1 MGRESLRPS
10 AGPCRAAAFPCFERP
25 RARDAVTLGHITKAS
40 DSYIRSF
47 LVLGPGSTQ
56 CSAAQNRTD
65 EISRWATALAARR
78 GYWRAIVAIAAK
90 NVRMAWAVLSRGEQ
104 FAMPA

>member
-1 MGRESLRPS
+1 MRSPWATSPRRAIRTFDRFWFS
-10 AGPCRAAAFPCFERP
+10 ARA
-25 RARDAVTLGHITKAS
+25 
-40 DSYIRSF
+40 
-47 LVLGPGSTQ
+47 VLN
-56 CSAAQNRTD
+56 AAQNRTD